1 MRQNSIFVFGEK
13 IDVLE
18 KFKPSE
24 VQEAPDDGLESDW
37 AILNKKTKI
46 IIFSKSTFE

>member
-1 MRQNSIFVFGEK
+1 MGIRDIRSHVIATKMRQNSIFVFGEK

-24 VQEAPDDGLESDW
+24 VQEVPDDGLESDW
-37 AILNKKTKI
+37 AMMN
-46 IIFSKSTFE
+46 